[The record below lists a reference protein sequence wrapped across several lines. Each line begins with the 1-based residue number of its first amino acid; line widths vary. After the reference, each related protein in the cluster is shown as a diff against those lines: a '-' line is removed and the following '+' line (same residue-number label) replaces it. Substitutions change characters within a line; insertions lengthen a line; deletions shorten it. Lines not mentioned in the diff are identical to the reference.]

1 MTINTEGYYVANGK
15 WKSGATGSVSGQGKQ
30 QHSEIGVYNA
40 LGAKA
45 AAGPF
50 LIVQD
55 AFPCA
60 VCDAAFTKQRL
71 PLLVK
76 VTANNG
82 AYSADHGLG
91 QKPAATI
98 YPYYLW
104 YRNGVKTGGTA
115 AAPAGFPA
123 IPAFA
128 AITL

>member
-1 MTINTEGYYVANGK
+1 MTVNTEG
-15 WKSGATGSVSGQGKQ
+15 SRRQRQMEIRCDGAVSGQGKQ

-45 AAGPF
+45 AAGPL

-82 AYSADHGLG
+82 AYPADHGLG
-91 QKPAATI
+91 QKPAASI
-98 YPYYLW
+98 YAYSLW
-104 YRNGVKTGGTA
+104 YHNRVKPAGTVT
-115 AAPAGFPA
+115 APAGFPA